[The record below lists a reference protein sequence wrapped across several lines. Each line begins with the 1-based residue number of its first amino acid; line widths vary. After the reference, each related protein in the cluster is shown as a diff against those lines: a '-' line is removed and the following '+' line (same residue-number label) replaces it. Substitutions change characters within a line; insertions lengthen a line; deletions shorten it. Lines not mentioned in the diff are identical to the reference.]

1 MDNTLTNESS
11 TSKKNIDYGESIYRM
26 IMELFDKYGVKAVDW
41 AGYSMGLNKNGKA
54 LSQQNAE
61 ELTENLR
68 NLTENLKKP
77 EVREALI
84 ETIQEAKPVIQEAIF
99 AMLDIMMGSFEYVV
113 KDLINIVCHSDTID
127 PLCGLLILG
136 KNTVNYTQD
145 LLDGTQRGM
154 RSANRATEV
163 GDNLRNK
170 MEKLSTLKT
179 PEISPPL
186 PNPLAN
192 ISPPDTSRP
201 LNTISNPLPSPLPN
215 NPLPDNPLPKNPLPN
230 IDNIQSGGAAMKK
243 YIKQKQTIEN
253 RITKSIHH
261 FLNINPKKHKKTY
274 KKHGSKK

>member
-1 MDNTLTNESS
+1 MDNPNNNTLTNESS
-11 TSKKNIDYGESIYRM
+11 TSKKNIDYGESIYKL

-170 MEKLSTLKT
+170 MEKLTPQSI
-179 PEISPPL
+179 PEITPPL

-192 ISPPDTSRP
+192 TSPPDTSPP

-215 NPLPDNPLPKNPLPN
+215 NPLPNNPLPN
-230 IDNIQSGGAAMKK
+230 IDNIQSGGASMKK
-243 YIKQKQTIEN
+243 YIKQKKTIEN

-274 KKHGSKK
+274 KNRGSKK

>member
-1 MDNTLTNESS
+1 MDNPNNNTLSNESS
-11 TSKKNIDYGESIYRM
+11 TSKKNIDYGDSIYRM

-154 RSANRATEV
+154 RSVNRATEV

-170 MEKLSTLKT
+170 MEKLTPLPIPEIT
-179 PEISPPL
+179 PPEISP
-186 PNPLAN
+186 NIKPLAN
-192 ISPPDTSRP
+192 ISPPDTSPP
-201 LNTISNPLPSPLPN
+201 LNTISNPLPN
-215 NPLPDNPLPKNPLPN
+215 NPLPNNPLPN

-243 YIKQKQTIEN
+243 YIKQKNTIEN

-274 KKHGSKK
+274 KKHGSKR

>member
-1 MDNTLTNESS
+1 MDNPNNTLTNESS
-11 TSKKNIDYGESIYRM
+11 TSKKTIDYGDSIYRL

-54 LSQQNAE
+54 LSQQNSE

-154 RSANRATEV
+154 QSANRATKV
-163 GDNLRNK
+163 GENLRNK
-170 MEKLSTLKT
+170 MEKLSTLTT
-179 PEISPPL
+179 PIIPL
-186 PNPLAN
+186 PNPLPNSA
-192 ISPPDTSRP
+192 P
-201 LNTISNPLPSPLPN
+201 NPVP
-215 NPLPDNPLPKNPLPN
+215 NPLPN
-230 IDNIQSGGAAMKK
+230 IDIQRGGASMKK

-274 KKHGSKK
+274 KTRGSKM

>member
-1 MDNTLTNESS
+1 MDNPNNILTNESS
-11 TSKKNIDYGESIYRM
+11 TSKKNIDYGESIYKL

-163 GDNLRNK
+163 GENLRNK
-170 MEKLSTLKT
+170 MEKLTPQSI
-179 PEISPPL
+179 PEITPPLPNPLANISPPNTSPPL

-192 ISPPDTSRP
+192 ISPPDTSPP
-201 LNTISNPLPSPLPN
+201 LNTIS
-215 NPLPDNPLPKNPLPN
+215 NPLPN

-243 YIKQKQTIEN
+243 YIKQKKTIEN

>member
-1 MDNTLTNESS
+1 MDNPNNNTLSNESS
-11 TSKKNIDYGESIYRM
+11 TSKKNIDYGDSIYRM

-154 RSANRATEV
+154 RSVNRATEV

-170 MEKLSTLKT
+170 MEKLTPLPIPEIT
-179 PEISPPL
+179 PPEISPNI
-186 PNPLAN
+186 NPLAN
-192 ISPPDTSRP
+192 ISPPDTSPP
-201 LNTISNPLPSPLPN
+201 LNTISNPLPN
-215 NPLPDNPLPKNPLPN
+215 NPLPNNPLPN

-243 YIKQKQTIEN
+243 YIKQKNTIEN

-274 KKHGSKK
+274 KKHGSKR